1 MNLAPSE
8 TQALLREGLRDL
20 LAREVPF
27 ARVRRVE
34 KSNAADAELW
44 RLLVAQGFLGAPFPQ
59 AQGGADGSLVEAGI
73 VVEEVQRRA
82 AIVPVMEVH
91 ASLCALQRAAR
102 PERAGALVRSVLA
115 GEAVIVPA
123 ILEAG
128 DRFGEIETT
137 ADAAGRIRGEK
148 RFVDYAAFATHH
160 LVAARSPGGEPG
172 LYLVAGNDPAVK
184 LEPLHPLSRTP
195 QSLVRYDGAA
205 GEALCGAAGVELLI
219 QIGRALA
226 AVQALACMDVAL
238 EQTVAYTRVRE
249 QFGRPIGTFM
259 AVQHHAANMAMHVE
273 STRFLVYEA
282 LDALGQG
289 RASAEQVAL
298 AKAAASRS
306 APEVTMLAHQLHG
319 GHGFIEENDLYFF
332 TLRGRERA
340 LAWGTA
346 EECLALAAETV
357 DATHDWL

>member
-1 MNLAPSE
+1 MNLALTE
-8 TQALLREGLRDL
+8 TQTLLRDGLRDL

-27 ARVRRVE
+27 ARVRRHE
-34 KSNAADAELW
+34 KARETDAGLW
-44 RLLVAQGFLGAPFPQ
+44 RLLIDQGFLGVPF
-59 AQGGADGSLVEAGI
+59 AAELGGGDGTLVEAGI

-82 AIVPVMEVH
+82 AIVPVMEVL
-91 ASLCALQRAAR
+91 AALCAVAR
-102 PERAGALVRSVLA
+102 CARRERAEALIRAVLA
-115 GEAVIVPA
+115 GDAVIVPA
-123 ILEAG
+123 VLEAD
-128 DRFGEIETT
+128 DRFDAFATT
-137 ADAAGRIRGEK
+137 ADASGRIRGEK
-148 RFVDYAAFATHH
+148 RFVDYADFATHH
-160 LVAARSPGGEPG
+160 LVVAVAPGGAPG
-172 LYLVAGNDPAVK
+172 LYLVHASDPAVK
-184 LEPLHPLSRTP
+184 REPLASIARTP
-195 QSLVRYDGAA
+195 QSIVRYDGAA
-205 GEALCGAAGVELLI
+205 GEALCGADGVAALV

-282 LDALGQG
+282 LDALARG
-289 RASAEQVAL
+289 RASEEQVAL

-306 APEVTMLAHQLHG
+306 VPEVTMLAHQLHG

-346 EECLALAAETV
+346 EECLALAAKTV
-357 DATHDWL
+357 DAAHDWL

>member
-8 TQALLREGLRDL
+8 TQALLREGLREML
-20 LAREVPF
+20 LREVPF
-27 ARVRRVE
+27 ARVREVE
-34 KSNAADAELW
+34 KSGRTDAELW

-59 AQGGADGSLVEAGI
+59 ALGGGDGSLLEAGI
-73 VVEEVQRRA
+73 VVEELSRRA
-82 AIVPVMEVH
+82 AIVPVMEVL

-102 PERAGALVRSVLA
+102 PERAAELVRAVLA

-123 ILEAG
+123 VLEAG
-128 DRFGEIETT
+128 DRFDELETT
-137 ADAAGRIRGEK
+137 ADASGRIRGEK
-148 RFVDYAAFATHH
+148 RFVDYAEFATHH
-160 LVAARSPGGEPG
+160 LVAARAPGGEPS
-172 LYLVAGNDPAVK
+172 LYLVAARDPALK
-184 LEPLHPLSRTP
+184 LEALHPLSRTP
-195 QSLVRYDGAA
+195 QSIVRYDGAA
-205 GEALCGAAGVELLI
+205 GEALCGAAGVDALV
-219 QIGRALA
+219 QSARALA

-273 STRFLVYEA
+273 SARFLVYET
-282 LDALGQG
+282 LDALAHG

-298 AKAAASRS
+298 AKAAVSRS

-340 LAWGTA
+340 NAWGSA